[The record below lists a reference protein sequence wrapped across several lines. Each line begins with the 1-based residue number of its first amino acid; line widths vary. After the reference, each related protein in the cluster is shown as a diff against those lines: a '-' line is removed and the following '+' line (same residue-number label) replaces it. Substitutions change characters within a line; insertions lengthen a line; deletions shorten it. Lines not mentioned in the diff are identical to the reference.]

1 MNGAQTELVIYEDKS
16 AVKEEEEEE
25 EQLNDDDQITPS
37 QLAVVDCL
45 LRNGLALSLKAHFI
59 DKLPD
64 LASLIK
70 TLIYINLSFNNFT
83 VNLFNFF
90 LKLSKIF
97 MPLKLF

>member
-16 AVKEEEEEE
+16 AAKEEEEEE
-25 EQLNDDDQITPS
+25 EPLNDEDQITPS

-45 LRNGLALSLKAHFI
+45 LRNGLALSLKGHFI

-64 LASLIK
+64 LVSLRK

-83 VNLFNFF
+83 VS
-90 LKLSKIF
+90 LSRRSFKV
-97 MPLKLF
+97 

>member
-25 EQLNDDDQITPS
+25 NLNEEDQITPA

-64 LASLIK
+64 LANLTK
-70 TLIYINLSFNNFT
+70 TLIYINLSFNNFN
-83 VNLFNFF
+83 V
-90 LKLSKIF
+90 LKKILT
-97 MPLKLF
+97 LKN